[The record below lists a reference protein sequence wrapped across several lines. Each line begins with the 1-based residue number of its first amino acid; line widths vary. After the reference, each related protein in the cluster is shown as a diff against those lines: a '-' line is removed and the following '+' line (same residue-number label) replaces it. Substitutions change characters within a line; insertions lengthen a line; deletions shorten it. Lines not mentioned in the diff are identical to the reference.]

1 MAEPETIPA
10 EIAVPSAPPNGHPPR
25 YWALNVI
32 GVAVV
37 LGICY
42 YAELVLVVLLVS
54 ILLAFVLAPVVD
66 VLTRIRCPRALASG
80 IAVLLLVGLL
90 GAVVNFSYNQSANL
104 AEDLPRYTS
113 KIQEQFLQFRKKAES
128 LQVLNPQHEK
138 GVLAVRP
145 TTDWGSLLTQGFGSM

>member
-1 MAEPETIPA
+1 MSGTSMAGYTTKIEMGEPETIPA
-10 EIAVPSAPPNGHPPR
+10 EIAVPSAPPPNGHPPR
-25 YWALNVI
+25 YWALDVI

-80 IAVLLLVGLL
+80 IAVLLLMGLL
-90 GAVVNFSYNQSANL
+90 GAVVNFSYNQ
-104 AEDLPRYTS
+104 
-113 KIQEQFLQFRKKAES
+113 
-128 LQVLNPQHEK
+128 
-138 GVLAVRP
+138 
-145 TTDWGSLLTQGFGSM
+145 